1 MLEKLVIAVAVILV
15 GAYFVALFI
24 DLKDYN
30 ERQEKEK
37 QEAIELRIKNARL
50 EEKLKALDD
59 EKAEQTKKTAEL
71 NGIGG

>member
-1 MLEKLVIAVAVILV
+1 MLEKLVIAVVVILV
-15 GAYFVALFI
+15 GAYFVVLFMDI
-24 DLKDYN
+24 KDYN

-37 QEAIELRIKNARL
+37 QENIELRIKNARL

-59 EKAEQTKKTAEL
+59 EKAEQTKKTAEM